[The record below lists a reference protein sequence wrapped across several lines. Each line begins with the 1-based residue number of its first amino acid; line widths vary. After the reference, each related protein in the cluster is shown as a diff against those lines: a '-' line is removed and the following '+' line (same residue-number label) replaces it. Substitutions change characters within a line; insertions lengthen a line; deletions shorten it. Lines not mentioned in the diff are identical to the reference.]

1 MSRWFR
7 FILAIMV
14 GAVLGALYGW
24 IISPVE
30 YVETGPD
37 SLKVDYKTDYVLM
50 VAEAY
55 HGDADLSLAIRRLS
69 LLGKD
74 APTETV
80 QNALDFAEAHYIE
93 ADIERIRSL
102 SDALEA
108 QAPTLQGKAP

>member
-24 IISPVE
+24 LVSPVE
-30 YVETGPD
+30 YVETAPD

-55 HGDADLSLAIRRLS
+55 HRDADISLAVRRLA
-69 LLGKD
+69 LLGED
-74 APTETV
+74 APNEIV
-80 QNALDFAEAHYIE
+80 RDALEFAEAHYTE
-93 ADIERIRSL
+93 PDITRIRSL
-102 SDALEA
+102 SAELEA
-108 QAPTLQGKAP
+108 QAPTLEGSTP

>member
-30 YVETGPD
+30 YVETGLD

-55 HGDADLSLAIRRLS
+55 HGDADLSLAARRLS
-69 LLGKD
+69 LLGKE
-74 APTETV
+74 APAETV
-80 QNALDFAEAHYIE
+80 RDALVFAEAHYTE
-93 ADIERIRSL
+93 PDIDRIRSL
-102 SDALEA
+102 YEALEA
-108 QAPTLQGKAP
+108 QSRTLQEKVP

>member
-24 IISPVE
+24 LVSPVE
-30 YVETGPD
+30 YVETAPD

-55 HGDADLSLAIRRLS
+55 HGDADLSLAVHRLA

-74 APTETV
+74 DPAEIV
-80 QNALDFAEAHYIE
+80 RDALAFAEALYTE
-93 ADIERIRSL
+93 PDIARIRSL
-102 SDALEA
+102 SGALEA
-108 QAPTLQGKAP
+108 QTPALEEKTP

>member
-14 GAVLGALYGW
+14 GVVLGALYGW
-24 IISPVE
+24 LVSPVK
-30 YVETGPD
+30 YVETAPD

-55 HGDADLSLAIRRLS
+55 HGDADLSLAVHRLA

-74 APTETV
+74 DPAEIV
-80 QNALDFAEAHYIE
+80 QDALVFAEAHYTE
-93 ADIERIRSL
+93 ADIAQIRAL

-108 QAPTLQGKAP
+108 QTPTIEGRAP